1 MHLTEGQVPTMKF
14 FRQYSMLLGLLA
26 MMLVIVVLLS
36 GTSSMFSSGVA
47 FIDSTLHRS
56 SGGEAFVRTKMDF
69 GNARQV
75 NAFPYEIGN
84 WTGVDYET
92 SEIRDSL
99 GADALLL
106 RSYVSPGIYS
116 GVDFLILQAET
127 ESSFHPPPVCYLA
140 LGFEIEEQGKE
151 QVFVADPSWTEAT
164 SPGVSIPLEKAVI
177 FKRSGGKITDRRVA
191 LYFYVKGNQ
200 FTSDQVTFIR
210 VEAQAPIEGSY
221 DGILE
226 VEKEFIA
233 LAIPHLFEPGGDRG
247 WDPVAVRLAGLG
259 VGGYFVIILLLLIP
273 LAVAVFPKTK
283 WGRGPDQQ
291 TGPNT

>member
-1 MHLTEGQVPTMKF
+1 MDF
-14 FRQYSMLLGLLA
+14 FRRYSMLLGLLA
-26 MMLVIVVLLS
+26 MTLVVVVLLS
-36 GTSSMFSSGVA
+36 GSGSAFSSGVA

-75 NAFPYEIGN
+75 NEFPYEIGN
-84 WTGVDYET
+84 WTGADYET

-99 GADALLL
+99 GADALLM
-106 RSYVSPGIYS
+106 RRYTSPGIYL
-116 GVDFLILQAET
+116 GLDFLILQART
-127 ESSFHPPPVCYLA
+127 ESSFHPPPVCYVA

-151 QVFVADPSWTEAT
+151 QVLIDDPAWAQAPS
-164 SPGVSIPLEKAVI
+164 SGISIPLEKAVI
-177 FKRSGGKITDRRVA
+177 FKQSDGRVTDRRLA

-200 FTSDQVTFIR
+200 LTSDRVTFIR
-210 VEAQAPIEGSY
+210 VEAQAPAEGSY
-221 DGILE
+221 DGILG

-233 LAIPHLFEPGGDRG
+233 LAIPHMFEPGGDRE
-247 WDPVAVRLAGLG
+247 WNPVAVRLAGLG

-273 LAVAVFPKTK
+273 LAVAVFPRTR